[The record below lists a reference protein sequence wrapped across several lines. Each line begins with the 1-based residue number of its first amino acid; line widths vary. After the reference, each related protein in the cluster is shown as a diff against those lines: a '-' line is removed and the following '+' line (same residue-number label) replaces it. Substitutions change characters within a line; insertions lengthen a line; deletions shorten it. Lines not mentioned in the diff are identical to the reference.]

1 MILASDVIDRAKDLW
16 RDAANDF
23 SGYSLK
29 WISDGVRELL
39 RLRSD
44 AGITEAGEILEVAE
58 ITSSATEID
67 LDDSFLPC
75 LVDYVLHRGYQE
87 NKSDDRAKAAFAD
100 FTRKAKGA

>member
-16 RDAANDF
+16 RDSADNF

-29 WISDGVRELL
+29 WISDGIRELL

-44 AGITEAGEILEVAE
+44 AGITEAGQLFKVTE
-58 ITSSATEID
+58 ITATTTEID

-100 FTRKAKGA
+100 FMRKAKGV